1 MGNANML
8 VAGSANLDFVVRAA
22 HVPAPG
28 ETVLGRELALFS
40 GGKGANQAVAAARAG
55 GAEVRMLVALG
66 DDSFA
71 TQLETPLRD
80 AGIDARIV
88 RVAGSASGSA
98 FICIADDGENSIT
111 VAPGANLH
119 LAPEHLPAF
128 DDATHLLMQLE
139 IPLAAVLAY
148 AQAARQAGVKVVL
161 NAAPAQALSRELLD
175 SIDVLIVNEGELA
188 TLAGMQAGTSLA
200 AQCNAV
206 GVSCV
211 VVTLGARGA
220 LLWRRDQPMIEQP
233 AFPVDVVDTTGAGD
247 VFCGVFT
254 SELAG
259 GAEPDQAMRHA
270 AAASAL
276 ACTKL
281 GAQSGT
287 PTRAELE
294 RFLAGK
300 SAENSA

>member
-1 MGNANML
+1 MGNANIL

-28 ETVLGRELALFS
+28 ETVLGRELAVFP

-55 GAEVRMLVALG
+55 AADVRMLVALG
-66 DDSFA
+66 DDAFA
-71 TQLETPLRD
+71 AQLEAPLRD
-80 AGIDARIV
+80 AGVDASIV
-88 RVAGSASGSA
+88 RIAASASGSA

-111 VAPGANLH
+111 VAPGANMH

-128 DDATHLLMQLE
+128 GAASHLLMQLE
-139 IPLAAVLAY
+139 IPLASVHAY
-148 AQAARQAGVKVVL
+148 AQAARAAGVKVVL
-161 NAAPAQALSRELLD
+161 NAAPAQVLPRGLLD
-175 SIDVLIVNEGELA
+175 NVDVLIVNEGELA
-188 TLAGMQAGTSLA
+188 MLAGGHGGADLSMQCKAL
-200 AQCNAV
+200 
-206 GVSCV
+206 GVCCV

-220 LLWRRDQPMIEQP
+220 LVWRRDQPMIEHP
-233 AFPVDVVDTTGAGD
+233 AFAVDVVDTTGAGD

-254 SELAG
+254 AELAG
-259 GAEPDQAMRHA
+259 GVTLEVAMRHA

-287 PTRAELE
+287 PTRVELD
-294 RFLAGK
+294 RFLADR
-300 SAENSA
+300 AQ